1 MKIEEQI
8 TVAALA
14 AVKELYG
21 TEVPEKMIQL
31 QKTRSDFE
39 GNLTLVTFP
48 LLKTS
53 HKKPEDT
60 AQDLGEYLKK
70 NCKAVADFNVVKG
83 FLNLVIA
90 QAAWTG
96 LLNDINADEKFG
108 EKRVT
113 DESPLVMI
121 EYSSPNTN
129 KPLHLGHVR
138 NNLLGWSLAQI
149 MEANGNKV
157 VKTNIVNDRG
167 IHICKSMLAWL
178 KWGNGITPEQAG
190 KKGDHLIG
198 DFYVLFDKHYK
209 EECKQLQ
216 EQYEKEG
223 MTAEEAKEKAE
234 HEAPLIKEA
243 HDMLVKWEANDPEIR
258 ALWEKMNNWVY
269 AGFDETYKAMGVGFD
284 KIYYESSTYLAGKKK
299 VEEGLAKGLFIR
311 KEDNSVWAD
320 LTNEGL
326 DQKLLLRKDGT
337 SVYMTQDIGTAEMR
351 FNDYPI
357 DKMIYVVGNEQN
369 YHFQVLSILLDR
381 LGFKWGKDLV
391 HFSYGMVELPNG
403 KMKSR
408 EGTVVDADDLVASM
422 IENAKS
428 LSEDKVNKL
437 EGITEEEKNEIAR
450 IVGMGALKYF
460 ILKVDARK
468 NMLFNPEE
476 SIDFNGNTGPFIQY
490 TYARIRSI
498 LRKAEAQN
506 ITLPASLNDDAPLNE
521 KEIALIQKLND
532 FGAAVAQAGID
543 YSPSGIANYCY
554 ELTKEFN
561 QFYHDYSILNADTEA
576 EKITRLVIA
585 KNVAKVIKNGMALL
599 GIEVPERM

>member
-1 MKIEEQI
+1 MNIAGEISSSVIK
-8 TVAALA
+8 

-21 TEVPEKMIQL
+21 ADITENMVQL
-31 QKTRSDFE
+31 QKTKREFE
-39 GNLTLVTFP
+39 GSLTLVVFP
-48 LLKTS
+48 FLKIS
-53 HKKPEDT
+53 RQKPEAT
-60 AQDLGEYLKK
+60 AEAIGNWLVE
-70 NCKAVADFNVVKG
+70 NCEHVERFNVVKG
-83 FLNLVIA
+83 FLNLVLA
-90 QAAWTG
+90 QQSWIK
-96 LLNDINADEKFG
+96 LLNAISADEHYG
-108 EKRVT
+108 ERKAGA
-113 DESPLVMI
+113 DAPLVMI

-149 MEANGNKV
+149 MEANGNRV

-178 KWGNGITPEQAG
+178 KWGNGETPESSG

-198 DFYVLFDKHYK
+198 DYYVAFDKHYREEVK
-209 EECKQLQ
+209 ELEAKF
-216 EQYEKEG
+216 KAEG
-223 MTAEEAKEKAE
+223 MTDEEAEKKAKD
-234 HEAPLIKEA
+234 EAPLIKEA
-243 HDMLVKWEANDPEIR
+243 HDMLVKWEANDPEVR
-258 ALWEKMNNWVY
+258 ALWEKMNSWVY
-269 AGFDETYKAMGVGFD
+269 AGFDETYKALGVGFD
-284 KIYYESSTYLAGKKK
+284 KIYYESQTYLKGKAK
-299 VEEGLAKGLFIR
+299 VEEGLEKGLFFR
-311 KEDNSVWAD
+311 KDDNSVWAD
-320 LTNEGL
+320 LSDEGL
-326 DQKLLLRKDGT
+326 DQKLLLRSDGT

-381 LGFKWGKDLV
+381 LGFKWGKELV

-408 EGTVVDADDLVASM
+408 DGTVVDADDLIAAM
-422 IENAKS
+422 IDDARRT
-428 LSEDKVNKL
+428 SEELGKFADMSDEERAEVSRMV
-437 EGITEEEKNEIAR
+437 GI
-450 IVGMGALKYF
+450 GALKYF

-498 LRKAEAQN
+498 LRKAEAQGIAVPEAFSGN
-506 ITLPASLNDDAPLNE
+506 VNLSV
-521 KEIALIQKLND
+521 KETELIQKMNEYE
-532 FGAAVAQAGID
+532 AAVRQAGID

-561 QFYHDYSILNADTEA
+561 QFYHDFSILGADTDD
-576 EKITRLVIA
+576 EKALRLLIA
-585 KNVAKVIKNGMALL
+585 KNVAKTLKNGMRLL
-599 GIEVPERM
+599 GIEMPERM